1 MQRFFSLYHFI
12 EANNMIIDHFIEAN
26 KMARVGTHPTL
37 VYAKIFCLSV
47 CLSVKKYKECRFTT
61 ALDDTDKENIRIT
74 LLKDSVTHARTYTQ
88 CGSDGRQ
95 SSYDNVDHHFPKFF
109 LIHKF

>member
-26 KMARVGTHPTL
+26 KMVRVGTHPTF

-47 CLSVKKYKECRFTT
+47 CPLKNIKSAVSQRHSMIQTKKIF
-61 ALDDTDKENIRIT
+61 RIT

-88 CGSDGRQ
+88 CGSNGRQ
-95 SSYDNVDHHFPKFF
+95 SGYDNIDHHFPKFF